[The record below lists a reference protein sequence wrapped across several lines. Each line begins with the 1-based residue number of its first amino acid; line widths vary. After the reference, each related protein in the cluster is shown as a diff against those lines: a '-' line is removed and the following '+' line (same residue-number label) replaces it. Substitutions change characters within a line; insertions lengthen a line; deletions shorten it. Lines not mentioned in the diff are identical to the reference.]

1 MTILSHFIISVVDI
15 LEIVIRAYTFIII
28 AAALVSW
35 VRPDPFNPIVQL
47 LYRLSTPAYNLIR
60 KLRIP
65 TVFGGIDIAPII
77 ILLGLEFISRFVLG
91 YIRALAYQI

>member
-1 MTILSHFIISVVDI
+1 MTHFIISVVDI
-15 LEIVIRAYTFIII
+15 LDMVIRAYIFVII
-28 AAALVSW
+28 AAALISW

-47 LYRLSTPAYNLIR
+47 LYRLSAPAYTLIR

-65 TVFGGIDIAPII
+65 TIFGGIDIAPII

>member
-1 MTILSHFIISVVDI
+1 MTHFIISIVDI
-15 LEIVIRAYTFIII
+15 LDMVIRAYIFVII
-28 AAALVSW
+28 AAALISW

-47 LYRLSTPAYNLIR
+47 LYRLSAPAYNLIR

-65 TVFGGIDIAPII
+65 TIFGWIDIAPII

-91 YIRALAYQI
+91 YIRAFAYQI

>member
-1 MTILSHFIISVVDI
+1 MTHFIISIVDI
-15 LEIVIRAYTFIII
+15 LDMVIRAYIFVII
-28 AAALVSW
+28 AAALISW

-47 LYRLSTPAYNLIR
+47 LYRLSAPAYNLIR

-65 TVFGGIDIAPII
+65 TIFGGIDISPII

>member
-1 MTILSHFIISVVDI
+1 MTHFIISVVDI
-15 LEIVIRAYTFIII
+15 LDMVIRAYIFVII
-28 AAALVSW
+28 AAVLISW

-47 LYRLSTPAYNLIR
+47 LYRLSAPAYNLIR

-65 TVFGGIDIAPII
+65 TIFGGIDIAPII

-91 YIRALAYQI
+91 YIRAFAYQI

>member
-1 MTILSHFIISVVDI
+1 MTHFIISIVDI
-15 LEIVIRAYTFIII
+15 LDMVIRAYIFVII
-28 AAALVSW
+28 AAALISW

-47 LYRLSTPAYNLIR
+47 LYRLSAPAYNLIR

-65 TVFGGIDIAPII
+65 TIFGGIDIAPII

-91 YIRALAYQI
+91 YIRAFADQI

>member
-1 MTILSHFIISVVDI
+1 MTHFIISVVDI
-15 LEIVIRAYTFIII
+15 LDMVIRAYIFVII
-28 AAALVSW
+28 AAALISW

-47 LYRLSTPAYNLIR
+47 LYRLSAPAYNLIR
-60 KLRIP
+60 KLKIP

-77 ILLGLEFISRFVLG
+77 ILLALEFINRFVLG

>member
-1 MTILSHFIISVVDI
+1 MTHFIISIVDI
-15 LEIVIRAYTFIII
+15 LDMVIRAYIFVII
-28 AAALVSW
+28 AAALISW

-47 LYRLSTPAYNLIR
+47 LYRLSAPAYNLIR

-65 TVFGGIDIAPII
+65 TIFGGIDIAPIL

-91 YIRALAYQI
+91 YIRAFAYQI

>member
-1 MTILSHFIISVVDI
+1 MTHFIISIVDI
-15 LEIVIRAYTFIII
+15 LDMVIRAYIFVII
-28 AAALVSW
+28 AAALISW

-47 LYRLSTPAYNLIR
+47 LYRLSAPAYNLIR

-65 TVFGGIDIAPII
+65 TILGWIDIAPII

-91 YIRALAYQI
+91 YIRAFAYQI

>member
-1 MTILSHFIISVVDI
+1 MTHFIISIVDI
-15 LEIVIRAYTFIII
+15 LDMVIRAYIFVII
-28 AAALVSW
+28 AAALISW

-47 LYRLSTPAYNLIR
+47 LYRLSAPAYNFIR

-65 TVFGGIDIAPII
+65 TIFGGIDIAPII

-91 YIRALAYQI
+91 YIRAFAYQI

>member
-1 MTILSHFIISVVDI
+1 MTHFIISVVDI
-15 LEIVIRAYTFIII
+15 LDMVIRAYIFVII
-28 AAALVSW
+28 AAALISW

-47 LYRLSTPAYNLIR
+47 LYRLSAPAYNLIR

-65 TVFGGIDIAPII
+65 TIFGGIDISSII

>member
-1 MTILSHFIISVVDI
+1 MTHFIISIVDI
-15 LEIVIRAYTFIII
+15 LDMVIRAYIFVII
-28 AAALVSW
+28 AAALISW

-47 LYRLSTPAYNLIR
+47 LYRLSAPAYNLIR

-65 TVFGGIDIAPII
+65 TIFGGIDIAPII

-91 YIRALAYQI
+91 YIRAFAYQI

>member
-1 MTILSHFIISVVDI
+1 MTIASHFIISIVDI
-15 LEIVIRAYTFIII
+15 LEIIIRAYTFVII

-47 LYRLSTPAYNLIR
+47 LYRLTAPAYGLIR
-60 KLRIP
+60 KLKIS

-77 ILLGLEFISRFVLG
+77 ILIALEFINRFVLG
-91 YIRALAYQI
+91 LLRGLAYQI

>member
-1 MTILSHFIISVVDI
+1 MTHFIISIVDI
-15 LEIVIRAYTFIII
+15 LDMVIRAYIFVII
-28 AAALVSW
+28 AAALISW

-47 LYRLSTPAYNLIR
+47 LYFFSVPAYNLIR

-65 TVFGGIDIAPII
+65 TIFGGIDIAPII

-91 YIRALAYQI
+91 YIRAFAYQI

>member
-1 MTILSHFIISVVDI
+1 MTHFIISIVDI
-15 LEIVIRAYTFIII
+15 LDMVIRAYIFVII
-28 AAALVSW
+28 AAALISW

-65 TVFGGIDIAPII
+65 TIFGGIDIAPII

-91 YIRALAYQI
+91 YIRAFAYQI

>member
-47 LYRLSTPAYNLIR
+47 LYRLSAPAYNLIR
-60 KLRIP
+60 KLKIP

>member
-1 MTILSHFIISVVDI
+1 MTHFIISIIDI
-15 LEIVIRAYTFIII
+15 LDMVIRAYIFVII
-28 AAALVSW
+28 AAALISW

-47 LYRLSTPAYNLIR
+47 LYRLSAPAYNLIR

-65 TVFGGIDIAPII
+65 TIFGGIDIAPII

-91 YIRALAYQI
+91 YIRAFAYQI

>member
-1 MTILSHFIISVVDI
+1 MTHFIISIVDI
-15 LEIVIRAYTFIII
+15 LDMVIRAYIFVII
-28 AAALVSW
+28 AAALISW

-47 LYRLSTPAYNLIR
+47 LYRLSAPAYNLIR

-77 ILLGLEFISRFVLG
+77 ILLALEFINRFVLG

>member
-1 MTILSHFIISVVDI
+1 MTHFIISIVDI
-15 LEIVIRAYTFIII
+15 LDMVIRAYIFVII
-28 AAALVSW
+28 AAALISG

-47 LYRLSTPAYNLIR
+47 LYRLSAPAYNLIR

-65 TVFGGIDIAPII
+65 TIFGGIDIAPII

-91 YIRALAYQI
+91 YIRAFAYQI

>member
-1 MTILSHFIISVVDI
+1 MTHFIISVVDI
-15 LEIVIRAYTFIII
+15 LDMVIRAYIFVII
-28 AAALVSW
+28 AAALISW

-47 LYRLSTPAYNLIR
+47 LYRLSAPAYNLIR
-60 KLRIP
+60 KFRIP
-65 TVFGGIDIAPII
+65 TIFGGIDIAPII

>member
-1 MTILSHFIISVVDI
+1 MTILSHFILSVVDI
-15 LEIVIRAYTFIII
+15 LEIIIRAYTFVII

-47 LYRLSTPAYNLIR
+47 LYRLTAPAYGLIR
-60 KLRIP
+60 KLKIP

-77 ILLGLEFISRFVLG
+77 ILIALEFINRFVLG
-91 YIRALAYQI
+91 LLRGLAYQI

>member
-1 MTILSHFIISVVDI
+1 MTHFIISIVDI
-15 LEIVIRAYTFIII
+15 LDMVIRAYIFVII
-28 AAALVSW
+28 AAALISW

-47 LYRLSTPAYNLIR
+47 LYRLSAPAYNLIR

-65 TVFGGIDIAPII
+65 TIFGGIDIAPII

-91 YIRALAYQI
+91 YISAFAYQI

>member
-1 MTILSHFIISVVDI
+1 MTHFIISIVDI
-15 LEIVIRAYTFIII
+15 LDMVIRAYIFVII
-28 AAALVSW
+28 AAALISW

-47 LYRLSTPAYNLIR
+47 LYRLSAPAYNLIR
-60 KLRIP
+60 KLKIP

-91 YIRALAYQI
+91 YIRAFAYQI

>member
-1 MTILSHFIISVVDI
+1 MTHFIISIVDI
-15 LEIVIRAYTFIII
+15 LDMVIRAYIFVII
-28 AAALVSW
+28 AAALISW

-47 LYRLSTPAYNLIR
+47 LYRLSAPAYNLIR

-77 ILLGLEFISRFVLG
+77 ILLALEFISRFVLG
-91 YIRALAYQI
+91 YIRAFAYQI

>member
-1 MTILSHFIISVVDI
+1 MTHFIISIVDI
-15 LEIVIRAYTFIII
+15 LDMVIRAYIFVII
-28 AAALVSW
+28 AAALISW

-47 LYRLSTPAYNLIR
+47 LYRLSAPAYNLIR

-65 TVFGGIDIAPII
+65 MIFGGIDIAPII

-91 YIRALAYQI
+91 YIRAFAYQI

>member
-1 MTILSHFIISVVDI
+1 MTHFIISVVDI
-15 LEIVIRAYTFIII
+15 LDMVIRAYIFVII
-28 AAALVSW
+28 AAALISW

-47 LYRLSTPAYNLIR
+47 LYRLSAPAYNLIR
-60 KLRIP
+60 KLKIP

>member
-1 MTILSHFIISVVDI
+1 MTHFIISIVDI
-15 LEIVIRAYTFIII
+15 LDMVIRAYIFVII
-28 AAALVSW
+28 AAALISW

-47 LYRLSTPAYNLIR
+47 LYRLSAPAYNLVR

-65 TVFGGIDIAPII
+65 TIFGGIDIAPII

-91 YIRALAYQI
+91 YIRAFAYQI